1 MLAHLALATALF
13 MAAGHLAPPL
23 PDSPEGAVILTT
35 PDTRVREPRPCPPAG
50 TQPLYRDLS
59 GHDPD
64 PCRTPHPA
72 RKSRLS
78 SISACV
84 NASWSCSP

>member
-1 MLAHLALATALF
+1 MLAHLALATTLF

-35 PDTRVREPRPCPPAG
+35 PDTMVREPRSCPPAG

-59 GHDPD
+59 GTTLIPAV
-64 PCRTPHPA
+64 PRTPPE
-72 RKSRLS
+72 
-78 SISACV
+78 
-84 NASWSCSP
+84 NPGSPL